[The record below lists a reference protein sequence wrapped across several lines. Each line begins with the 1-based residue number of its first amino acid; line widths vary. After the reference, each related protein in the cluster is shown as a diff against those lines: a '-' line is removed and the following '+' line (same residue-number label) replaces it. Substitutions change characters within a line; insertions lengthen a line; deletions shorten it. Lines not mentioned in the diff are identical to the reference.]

1 MTLKKSGS
9 WRSDDK
15 FSIACAEWIET
26 MPQTTTST
34 MAPTT
39 AVRKE
44 FTECPRLLT
53 RNAWRNSMR
62 FERETE
68 TLWGSVSSSELV
80 MTIIRHTYWA
90 IVNRIDF

>member
-44 FTECPRLLT
+44 FTECP
-53 RNAWRNSMR
+53 
-62 FERETE
+62 
-68 TLWGSVSSSELV
+68 
-80 MTIIRHTYWA
+80 
-90 IVNRIDF
+90 